1 MAARQIAEAADRK
14 TLVTN
19 FGVAEIE
26 IESELG
32 SAIAKSCDKLTR
44 LEHLKFQ
51 NKRQITNLQTGSSPK
66 AASHKSGKK
75 NINWKIISES
85 DKNGNEA
92 P

>member
-1 MAARQIAEAADRK
+1 LAAFQIIEEAERE
-14 TLVTN
+14 TLVAY
-19 FGVAEIE
+19 FGVAE

-32 SAIAKSCDKLTR
+32 SGIAKSCDKFTR
-44 LEHLKFQ
+44 LEYLQFQ
-51 NKRQITNLQTGSSPK
+51 NKRQITNLQTGSSRK
-66 AASHKSGKK
+66 AASHKSEKK